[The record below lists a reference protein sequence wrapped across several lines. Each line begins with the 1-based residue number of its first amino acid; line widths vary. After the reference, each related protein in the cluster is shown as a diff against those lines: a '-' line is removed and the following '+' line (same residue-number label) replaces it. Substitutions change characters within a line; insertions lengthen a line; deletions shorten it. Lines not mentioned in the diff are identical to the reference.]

1 MMICCLGTRLGQIIT
16 RLAFLV
22 LSPSTYCWQMIR
34 VYKHYD
40 FHFAHPAIRSQG
52 ASFSS
57 YPGFIWSSD
66 DFYILDRFVFPC
78 KCLRF

>member
-1 MMICCLGTRLGQIIT
+1 
-16 RLAFLV
+16 
-22 LSPSTYCWQMIR
+22 MIR